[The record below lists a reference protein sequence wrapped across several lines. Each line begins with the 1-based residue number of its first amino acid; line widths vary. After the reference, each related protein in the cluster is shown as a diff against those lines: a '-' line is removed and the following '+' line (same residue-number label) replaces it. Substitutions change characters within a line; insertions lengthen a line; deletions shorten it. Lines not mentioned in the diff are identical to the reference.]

1 MYFPVLLSRAQV
13 HYPVQKSVV
22 FRIAETES
30 PGGNVWRGLPDG
42 PALRRWVLRFED
54 LTDGE
59 AEALASFY
67 ESCEG
72 GWRSFSFADP
82 MTNLLRWSE
91 DLGNNVWGKSA
102 GLTITGFPGSGGE
115 PAEFQLVNP
124 NATAGQ
130 VWQDL
135 DLAPGVAVCFSCEVR
150 GGALKLRAG
159 GAELMT
165 AAGGEWM
172 RRFLTAVSAG
182 GAQRLELE
190 LEAGGAVE
198 VRRIQAETQLAPS
211 HYQGTFESGGIHPRA
226 RFAEGGLRIVCVA
239 PDRNRA
245 EVVLE
250 SAGEDEA

>member
-13 HYPVQKSVV
+13 QYPVQKALEY
-22 FRIAETES
+22 RLAEAES

-42 PALRRWVLRFED
+42 PASRRWVLRFED

-59 AEALASFY
+59 ADALASFY
-67 ESCEG
+67 ELCEG

-91 DLGNNVWGKSA
+91 DLGNNAWGKSA
-102 GLTITGFPGSGGE
+102 GLTITTLSGSGGE
-115 PAEFQLVNP
+115 PAEFQVMNP

-130 VWQDL
+130 VWQEL

-150 GGALKLRAG
+150 GGGLWLRVG
-159 GAELMT
+159 GAELKM
-165 AAGGEWM
+165 AASGDWM
-172 RRFLTAVSAG
+172 RRFITAVSTG
-182 GAQRLELE
+182 GAQRVELE
-190 LEAGGAVE
+190 LEAGGSAQ

-211 HYQGTFESGGIHPRA
+211 QYQGTYESGGIHPRA
-226 RFAEGGLRIVCVA
+226 RFADGGLRIVSVA

-245 EVVLE
+245 GVVLE
-250 SAGEDEA
+250 SVGEDQP

>member
-13 HYPVQKSVV
+13 QYPVQK
-22 FRIAETES
+22 FLEFTFAEAES
-30 PGGNVWRGLPDG
+30 PGANLWRGLPDG

-59 AEALASFY
+59 ADALASFY

-82 MTNLLRWSE
+82 MMNLLRWSE
-91 DLGNNVWGKSA
+91 DPGNDAWGKSA
-102 GLTITGFPGSGGE
+102 GLTITKLAGGGGE
-115 PAEFQLVNP
+115 PAEFQIVNP

-130 VWQDL
+130 VWQEL

-150 GGALKLRAG
+150 GGPVKLQAG
-159 GAELMT
+159 SADLMT
-165 AAGGEWM
+165 AASGDWA
-172 RRFLTAVSAG
+172 RRFLTAVSTG
-182 GAQRLELE
+182 GVQRVGLE
-190 LEAGGAVE
+190 LEAGGAVQ

-211 HYQGTFESGGIHPRA
+211 QYQGTFESGGIHARA
-226 RFAEGGLRIVCVA
+226 RFADGGLRIVSVA

-250 SAGEDEA
+250 SAGEEA